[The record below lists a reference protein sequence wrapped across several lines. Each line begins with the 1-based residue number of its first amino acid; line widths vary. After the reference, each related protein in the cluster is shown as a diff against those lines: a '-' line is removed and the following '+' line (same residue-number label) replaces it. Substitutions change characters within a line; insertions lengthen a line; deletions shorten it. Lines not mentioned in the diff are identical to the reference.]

1 MKKNEKNEGLSPGVD
16 RRIGK
21 TKKAIKRALLLLMEQ
36 KDVATISI
44 TELSELA
51 DINRKTFYLH
61 YQSIEDVLSEIEDE
75 LISSLKE
82 IVDDY
87 HFDTDQRKIF
97 ALFLRLNRLIN
108 EDYEF
113 YNNLIRLDANGS
125 LIKKIKE
132 ILKISV
138 LPEVFA
144 SIDVDHKLLQ
154 FLVEFVATGIV
165 SVYVEWFYTD
175 KSISLEKLAEVASA
189 FSYNCILS
197 LEQIEL
203 S

>member
-1 MKKNEKNEGLSPGVD
+1 
-16 RRIGK
+16 
-21 TKKAIKRALLLLMEQ
+21 MEQ

-113 YNNLIRLDANGS
+113 YNDLIG
-125 LIKKIKE
+125 
-132 ILKISV
+132 
-138 LPEVFA
+138 
-144 SIDVDHKLLQ
+144 
-154 FLVEFVATGIV
+154 
-165 SVYVEWFYTD
+165 
-175 KSISLEKLAEVASA
+175 
-189 FSYNCILS
+189 
-197 LEQIEL
+197 
-203 S
+203 